1 MNANV
6 EATRPFRR
14 PGPCL
19 PHYKLGIPNVAEVA
33 GVLAGVREPIPVK
46 KLLLVAEMSLD
57 ASGRIDGARL
67 AATLQEA
74 GIL

>member
-1 MNANV
+1 MSSCPLV
-6 EATRPFRR
+6 SLL
-14 PGPCL
+14 L
-19 PHYKLGIPNVAEVA
+19 PR
-33 GVLAGVREPIPVK
+33 VLAGVREPIPVK

-67 AATLQEA
+67 ATTLQEA

>member
-1 MNANV
+1 M
-6 EATRPFRR
+6 
-14 PGPCL
+14 
-19 PHYKLGIPNVAEVA
+19 
-33 GVLAGVREPIPVK
+33 K

-57 ASGRIDGARL
+57 ASGRIDDARF